1 MNHRWRPR
9 NYAEFLDHLSSA
21 LPDGPLIPHFYMHQV
36 AHIDHN
42 WRKPDEM
49 CYQEFM
55 DTELLK
61 ESWEKLTQRGYTLN
75 SPAPEVVNIITPTG
89 YSTQIRL
96 KRLPSY
102 ARYVR

>member
-1 MNHRWRPR
+1 
-9 NYAEFLDHLSSA
+9 
-21 LPDGPLIPHFYMHQV
+21 
-36 AHIDHN
+36 
-42 WRKPDEM
+42 
-49 CYQEFM
+49 M

-61 ESWEKLTQRGYTLN
+61 QSWDKLTKSGYMLN
-75 SPAPEVVNIITPTG
+75 CPAPEVVNIITPTG

>member
-1 MNHRWRPR
+1 M
-9 NYAEFLDHLSSA
+9 
-21 LPDGPLIPHFYMHQV
+21 IT
-36 AHIDHN
+36 
-42 WRKPDEM
+42 K
-49 CYQEFM
+49 
-55 DTELLK
+55 LLK
-61 ESWEKLTQRGYTLN
+61 QSWAKLTERGYTLN

>member
-1 MNHRWRPR
+1 MVRKHWR
-9 NYAEFLDHLSSA
+9 D
-21 LPDGPLIPHFYMHQV
+21 PDDL
-36 AHIDHN
+36 
-42 WRKPDEM
+42 
-49 CYQEFM
+49 CYRGFM

-61 ESWEKLTQRGYTLN
+61 ESWDKLTKSGYRLN
-75 SPAPEVVNIITPTG
+75 CPAPEVVNIITPTG

>member
-1 MNHRWRPR
+1 
-9 NYAEFLDHLSSA
+9 
-21 LPDGPLIPHFYMHQV
+21 
-36 AHIDHN
+36 
-42 WRKPDEM
+42 
-49 CYQEFM
+49 M

-61 ESWEKLTQRGYTLN
+61 KSWDKLTKSGYMLN
-75 SPAPEVVNIITPTG
+75 CPAPEVVHIITPTG

>member
-1 MNHRWRPR
+1 MVQIDQNRRKHDAIC
-9 NYAEFLDHLSSA
+9 Y
-21 LPDGPLIPHFYMHQV
+21 PDY
-36 AHIDHN
+36 
-42 WRKPDEM
+42 
-49 CYQEFM
+49 M

-61 ESWEKLTQRGYTLN
+61 QSWAKLTDRGYML
-75 SPAPEVVNIITPTG
+75 SRPAPEVVNIITSMS

>member
-1 MNHRWRPR
+1 
-9 NYAEFLDHLSSA
+9 
-21 LPDGPLIPHFYMHQV
+21 MHQV
-36 AHIDHN
+36 AHN
-42 WRKPDEM
+42 GLKLQNPDEM
-49 CYQEFM
+49 CYPEFM

-61 ESWEKLTQRGYTLN
+61 RSWEKLTERGYTL
-75 SPAPEVVNIITPTG
+75 SRPTPEVVNIITPTG

>member
-1 MNHRWRPR
+1 
-9 NYAEFLDHLSSA
+9 
-21 LPDGPLIPHFYMHQV
+21 MHQV
-36 AHIDHN
+36 AHN
-42 WRKPDEM
+42 ALEWWNPDEM
-49 CYQEFM
+49 CYPEFM

-61 ESWEKLTQRGYTLN
+61 QAWEKLTERGYTL
-75 SPAPEVVNIITPTG
+75 SLLAHEVVNIITPTG

>member
-1 MNHRWRPR
+1 MAKKHWR
-9 NYAEFLDHLSSA
+9 N
-21 LPDGPLIPHFYMHQV
+21 PDDL
-36 AHIDHN
+36 
-42 WRKPDEM
+42 
-49 CYQEFM
+49 CYRELM

-61 ESWEKLTQRGYTLN
+61 QSWDKLTKSGYVLN
-75 SPAPEVVNIITPTG
+75 CPTPEVVNIITPTG

>member
-1 MNHRWRPR
+1 MTRRYHQ
-9 NYAEFLDHLSSA
+9 AKSSCNA
-21 LPDGPLIPHFYMHQV
+21 KLHQV

-42 WRKPDEM
+42 WRKPDET
-49 CYQEFM
+49 CYRNFM

-61 ESWEKLTQRGYTLN
+61 ESWVKLSDRGYTL
-75 SPAPEVVNIITPTG
+75 SRPAPEIVNIITPTG
-89 YSTQIRL
+89 YSTQIQL

>member
-1 MNHRWRPR
+1 
-9 NYAEFLDHLSSA
+9 
-21 LPDGPLIPHFYMHQV
+21 
-36 AHIDHN
+36 
-42 WRKPDEM
+42 
-49 CYQEFM
+49 M

-61 ESWEKLTQRGYTLN
+61 KSWEKLTDRGYML
-75 SPAPEVVNIITPTG
+75 SLPAPEVVNIITPTG

>member
-1 MNHRWRPR
+1 MHHRRRPQNR
-9 NYAEFLDHLSSA
+9 AEFLDHLSSA
-21 LPDGPLIPHFYMHQV
+21 LSYVRLVTRSLMHQV
-36 AHIDHN
+36 AHNDLD
-42 WRKPDEM
+42 WRNPYEM
-49 CYQEFM
+49 CYSELM

-61 ESWEKLTQRGYTLN
+61 QSWEKLTDRGYTL
-75 SPAPEVVNIITPTG
+75 SLPAPEVVNIITPTG